1 MTTREKR
8 ILFFVYEF
16 PPLGGGVAT
25 ATENLFNFFRKEKNL
40 KIDVITS
47 SLSNNYQTKNFTE
60 NITFFEVPIGFK
72 DKASYQKQ
80 TILNMIRFTLN
91 SYFQAKK
98 LLKQHH
104 YDLAHFFGY
113 PGALPGLL
121 LKKKFNLPY
130 LISLRGVDVPGYNPR
145 FKYIDFLYKPG
156 VSFIWQNAQK
166 VIVNSQG
173 LLTLAQ
179 KTNTIIDYQIIT
191 NGVDCDFY
199 QPSKIK
205 FDKFTVTAGGT
216 LFGKKKGL
224 DILIKA
230 FAQFAEYKNNVE
242 LLLIGAGDLETELKA
257 LANKLGVKNKVNF
270 VGRKDKNWLAEN
282 LPKCHVFCLPSINE
296 GMSNA
301 TLEAMSCGLPIIIT
315 PVGGADE
322 LLEEGKNGFLVP
334 KRDIVQIVKRLDVL
348 YADGYLIK
356 EMGTASRNKVEK
368 MSWENVSK
376 KYLNYYEIK

>member
-40 KIDVITS
+40 KLDVITS
-47 SLSNNYQTKNFTE
+47 SLDNSHKTTNLTD
-60 NITFFEVPIGFK
+60 NITFYEVPIGLK
-72 DKASYQKQ
+72 DKSSYQKQ
-80 TILNMIRFTLN
+80 TILNMVRFTLN
-91 SYFQAKK
+91 SYFQARK
-98 LLKQHH
+98 LLKSNN

-113 PGALPGLL
+113 PGALQGLL
-121 LKKKFNLPY
+121 LKKEFNLSY

-145 FKYIDFLYKPG
+145 FKYIDFLYKPL
-156 VSFIWQNAQK
+156 VSFIWQTAAK

-173 LLTLAQ
+173 LLALAR
-179 KTNTIIDYQIIT
+179 KTNAKINYQIIT
-191 NGVDCDFY
+191 NGVDSDFY
-199 QPSKIK
+199 RPSKIK

-224 DILIKA
+224 TTLVRA
-230 FAQFAEYKNNVE
+230 FARFAEYKNNVE
-242 LLLIGAGDLETELKA
+242 LLLIGAGDLETELKT
-257 LANKLGVKNKVNF
+257 LVKQLGVKNKVSF

-301 TLEAMSCGLPIIIT
+301 TLEALACGLPIIIT
-315 PVGGADE
+315 PVGGSDE
-322 LLEEGKNGFLVP
+322 LLEDGKNGFLVP
-334 KRDIVQIVKRLDVL
+334 KNNVDQIVKRLDVL
-348 YADGYLIK
+348 YADGKLVK
-356 EMGTASRNKVEK
+356 EMGENSRTKAK
-368 MSWENVSK
+368 MMSWANISK
-376 KYLNYYEIK
+376 EYLNYYETK